1 MKPSWKRRF
10 AVIYA
15 GQAFSIIGSA
25 AVQFAIIW
33 YLTLRTESSVTLTT
47 AAIVGFLPTALLGPF
62 AGVWIDRYNR
72 RTVMMLADG
81 LTALS
86 SALLAIVFRVS
97 GDAPVWFIYA
107 VLFLRGVGTTFH
119 APAIRAA
126 IPTFVPAE
134 QLTRAGG
141 WSSFITSGSNLLGP
155 MLGAVLM
162 ETLPIVAVMLV
173 DILGAAFAILCL
185 AFVEIPDV
193 PRQSEK
199 IHFMRDMKDGVRA
212 LTGNRLLMAALPQI
226 VLVGILYMPLNSLF
240 PLLVLTHFGGGA
252 LQNGMVDV
260 FFASGM
266 LLSSVI
272 MGIWGGTK
280 RKFMLISLAIIIIGI
295 VTAIS
300 GLLPGGAFWWLIVCV
315 FIMGHMA
322 TYFNVPFYAYVQ
334 ESTKPELLGKVMSL
348 ILTIFTLANPIGLA
362 LAGPLSNVIGVNQWF
377 LYSGIALAAV
387 GVLSLLRT
395 HGHESTFLIRNSD
408 SYSGIF

>member
-1 MKPSWKRRF
+1 MESWKRRF
-10 AVIYA
+10 VIIYT

-86 SALLAIVFRVS
+86 SALLAIVFWLH
-97 GDAPVWFIYA
+97 GDAPVWFIYTI
-107 VLFLRGVGTTFH
+107 LFLRGVGTTFH

-134 QLTRAGG
+134 QLTKAGG

-162 ETLPIVAVMLV
+162 EMLPVVAVMMI
-173 DILGAAFAILCL
+173 DILGAVFAIVCL
-185 AFVEIPDV
+185 MFVRIPDV

-199 IHFMRDMKDGVRA
+199 IHFAQDMKDGIRA
-212 LTGNRLLMAALPQI
+212 LTGNRLLMAGLPQI
-226 VLVGILYMPLNSLF
+226 VLVGILFMPLNSLF

-252 LQNGMVDV
+252 LHNGAIDV
-260 FFASGM
+260 CFASGM

-272 MGIWGGTK
+272 IGIWGGMK
-280 RKFMLISLAIIIIGI
+280 RKFKMISISIIVIGFAAVII
-295 VTAIS
+295 
-300 GLLPGGAFWWLIVCV
+300 GLLPSSAFWALIICV
-315 FIMGHMA
+315 FVMGHMA

-334 ESTKPELLGKVMSL
+334 ESTAPELLGKVMSL
-348 ILTIFTLANPIGLA
+348 ILTFFTLANPIGLA
-362 LAGPLSNVIGVNQWF
+362 LAGPLSDIIGVNQWF

-395 HGHESTFLIRNSD
+395 HRHESTFLARNAD
-408 SYSGIF
+408 